1 VRRRTRYLAQFLAR
15 MAAVATVAGALFGG
29 ACSGEKR
36 DPPRVS
42 PVEDE
47 SVPRSPG
54 QGGLEFDRWATLELR
69 DEPFP
74 LNARL
79 THSDGRV
86 DSSVAVALESR
97 DTSVV
102 RVENGSFIPRG
113 VGRTTVGVRAG
124 DLSGLVYV
132 TVFARIAGETLVLNP
147 GEVRAWEL
155 GPGTYEISI
164 QDVPEDGRP
173 SPLELVADIK
183 CATDVRRPFTIS
195 CVVRQPTRF
204 VLRHTGVRPTPGGA
218 RAIFAIVQ
226 VPQ

>member
-1 VRRRTRYLAQFLAR
+1 VRWGAGVFAR
-15 MAAVATVAGALFGG
+15 FIATAAVAGALLGG
-29 ACSGEKR
+29 SCGGEKR
-36 DPPRVS
+36 QPPRVGQI
-42 PVEDE
+42 EDE
-47 SVPRSPG
+47 LAPRSPG
-54 QGGLEFDRWATLELR
+54 QGGLEFERWVTLELR

-79 THSDGRV
+79 KHADGRV
-86 DSSVAVALESR
+86 DSAVAVTMSSR
-97 DTSVV
+97 DTTVV
-102 RVENGSFIPRG
+102 RVANGTFTPVS

-124 DLSGLVYV
+124 DLSGLVFV
-132 TVFARIAGETLVLNP
+132 TVFARIAGETLVLNQ

-164 QDVPEDGRP
+164 QDVPETGRP

-183 CATDVRRPFTIS
+183 CSTDARRPFTIT
-195 CVVRQPTRF
+195 CLVREPTRF

-226 VPQ
+226 VP